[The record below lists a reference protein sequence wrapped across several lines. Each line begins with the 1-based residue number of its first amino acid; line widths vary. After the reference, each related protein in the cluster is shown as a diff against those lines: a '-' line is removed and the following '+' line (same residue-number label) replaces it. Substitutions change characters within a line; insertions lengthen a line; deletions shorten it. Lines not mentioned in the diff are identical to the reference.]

1 MQGQKG
7 KCKDNTKSDS
17 LDRCEQVER
26 SKIFSLRCLIRFFEW
41 ELYRYQI
48 ENAITLGGIGFFQF
62 LTWAKWFTRELC
74 SMGRHDE
81 CFFPFSK
88 HPV

>member
-1 MQGQKG
+1 MYIKFEILQIVSPSEVVKMINVLGHY
-7 KCKDNTKSDS
+7 
-17 LDRCEQVER
+17 
-26 SKIFSLRCLIRFFEW
+26 LRKYGI
-41 ELYRYQI
+41 YQI